1 MAEIPHKGLAAH
13 LREAG
18 TSGFSPVYLLHGEE
32 VLYKAALDELAGAL
46 LPEGRKSLQYE
57 PVTDDNVYTALERV
71 NTFSLIPGTK
81 VVAMADSRIFYA
93 KQDETD
99 FLRKVREAY
108 DDKNI
113 KKAARLF
120 LSLLGLQGLSLDD
133 VADPETRAGRL
144 KGDDDLLQESGWLDA
159 IVDHC
164 REKGLSPTAPP
175 DQGRD
180 LQKAVEKGFPES
192 HHLIITTDMVDR
204 RRGLYKTIAEAGT
217 VIDCSAP
224 RGARK
229 ADREAQEAILRDR
242 AIAILA
248 PSGKR
253 LEPAAHA
260 AMVQRTGF
268 DLRTFAAGLEKLIQF
283 VGDRDRITPADVE
296 ALLKRTRQDPIY
308 ELTGALADRNLEAA
322 LFLVDSLLTAGLA
335 PLQILA
341 ALANQ
346 IRKLLVMRDF
356 LESPHGH
363 AWKKGTNYNTFQSAV
378 IPALKAYDAD
388 LAATL
393 SDWDGQLQ
401 PETEA
406 AAGKKKAARNP
417 AGPATDLAILK
428 NQKSPYPVYLLLQ
441 RAERFST
448 RELFDGLE
456 RLSDTDRRL
465 KSTGQ
470 NPKILLE
477 TLLIR
482 IIRGGDRS

>member
-1 MAEIPHKGLAAH
+1 
-13 LREAG
+13 
-18 TSGFSPVYLLHGEE
+18 
-32 VLYKAALDELAGAL
+32 
-46 LPEGRKSLQYE
+46 
-57 PVTDDNVYTALERV
+57 
-71 NTFSLIPGTK
+71 
-81 VVAMADSRIFYA
+81 
-93 KQDETD
+93 
-99 FLRKVREAY
+99 
-108 DDKNI
+108 
-113 KKAARLF
+113 
-120 LSLLGLQGLSLDD
+120 
-133 VADPETRAGRL
+133 
-144 KGDDDLLQESGWLDA
+144 
-159 IVDHC
+159 
-164 REKGLSPTAPP
+164 
-175 DQGRD
+175 
-180 LQKAVEKGFPES
+180 
-192 HHLIITTDMVDR
+192 
-204 RRGLYKTIAEAGT
+204 
-217 VIDCSAP
+217 
-224 RGARK
+224 
-229 ADREAQEAILRDR
+229 
-242 AIAILA
+242 
-248 PSGKR
+248 
-253 LEPAAHA
+253 
-260 AMVQRTGF
+260 MVQRTGF

-322 LFLVDSLLTAGLA
+322 LFLVDSLLTAGLV

-363 AWKKGTNYNTFQSAV
+363 AWKKGIPYNAFQSAV

-393 SDWDGQLQ
+393 SDWEEQLQ
-401 PETEA
+401 SDSEA
-406 AAGKKKAARNP
+406 GAEKAGKKKPARKP

-456 RLSDTDRRL
+456 RLSDVDRRL

-477 TLLIR
+477 TLLIQ
-482 IIRGGDRS
+482 IIRGGDRG